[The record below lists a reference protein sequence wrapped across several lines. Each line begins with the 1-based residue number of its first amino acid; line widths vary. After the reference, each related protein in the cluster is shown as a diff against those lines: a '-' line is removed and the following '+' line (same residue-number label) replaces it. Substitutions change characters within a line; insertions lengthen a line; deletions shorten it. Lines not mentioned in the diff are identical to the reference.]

1 MRWPSRILKLP
12 RATLRTLFGLLRQR
26 AGMPRESEPPP
37 APLVPVMPPADSSTT
52 PPPPKDPLEFDDF
65 EGSGGATDPSD
76 VPTLRESVRA
86 KVVVPG
92 PQPPRSPFPPPRK
105 RGQA

>member
-1 MRWPSRILKLP
+1 MRWPTRILSLP
-12 RATLRTLFGLLRQR
+12 RSTLRAIVGLIRQR

-37 APLVPVMPPADSSTT
+37 APSPPATPPADSSTT
-52 PPPPKDPLEFDDF
+52 PPPLKDPLEFDDF
-65 EGSGGATDPSD
+65 EGSDGDADPSD

-86 KVVVPG
+86 KAMVPG
-92 PQPPRSPFPPPRK
+92 PPPLPSPFPPPRK